1 VYGGFACIMR
11 FDPLASFV
19 DVLVAIALAVA
30 TGIGFRNGLG
40 PLVRRARTL
49 IRKARTW
56 GLEDDT

>member
-1 VYGGFACIMR
+1 MR